1 MKKRLLGLTLC
12 LALLAMAFAGCTKK
26 TEETKSDSNS
36 TTAQT
41 ETKTD
46 SKTEKEEKTTNTSK
60 ETTEAKTETTTK
72 TGYTEGGVWGVAVP
86 NATNS
91 YYATCIAGVEA
102 GVKQYDPTATV
113 VVQDASGDSIK
124 QQDQVADLISQ
135 GVKAIVLIPID
146 SNSIIP
152 SIEEAAAAG
161 IPVVCID
168 TPAGETDGVVS
179 TVVSDNYSA
188 GAIAGRALLEAIG
201 GKGKI
206 VTITTTGSEA
216 VNQRKQALYDLIDK
230 EFPDVE
236 IVQEE
241 IVQKATTEEA
251 LTIMENIIQS
261 ISDLDGVFTTGD
273 IFAIGIASALQA
285 NGYAPGEVIVTSI
298 DGTNNALE
306 LLKNGYL
313 HTTAAQ
319 LPKQL
324 GIEGVKNAISYLK
337 GEQYEK
343 YMELECK
350 EINAET
356 MEGYEGF

>member
-1 MKKRLLGLTLC
+1 MKKKLLSLVLC
-12 LALLAMAFAGCTKK
+12 LALLATVFAGCSSKSEDAKTDSDTSSVK
-26 TEETKSDSNS
+26 TESKEKD
-36 TTAQT
+36 TTATDNAEKNAGGTQT
-41 ETKTD
+41 ETK
-46 SKTEKEEKTTNTSK
+46 S
-60 ETTEAKTETTTK
+60 A
-72 TGYTEGGVWGVAVP
+72 EGGVWGVAVP

-91 YYATCIAGVEA
+91 YYATCVAGVEE
-102 GVKQYDPTATV
+102 GIKQFDPTATV
-113 VVQDASGDSIK
+113 VVQDANGDSIK
-124 QQDQVADLISQ
+124 QQDQIADLISQ

-152 SIEEAAAAG
+152 SIEEAAKAG

-216 VNQRKQALYDLIDK
+216 VNKRKQALYDLIDS

-236 IVQEE
+236 RVQEE

-251 LTIMENIIQS
+251 LTIMENILQS
-261 ISDLDGVFTTGD
+261 IPDLDGVFTTGD
-273 IFAIGIASALQA
+273 IFAIGIVSALQA
-285 NGYAPGEVIVTSI
+285 NGYAPGEVKVTSI
-298 DGTNNALE
+298 DGTNNALD
-306 LLKNGYL
+306 LIKNGYL

-319 LPKQL
+319 LPRQL
-324 GIEGVKNAISYLK
+324 GIEGVKNALSYLK
-337 GEQYEK
+337 GEPFEK
-343 YMELECK
+343 WMELECK

-356 MEGYEGF
+356 MEGYVGF